1 MHTHVY
7 DGPSSFLNVLS
18 ENSSWFLTVNKS
30 AALNP
35 CCPVH
40 GIDKKKLLPKLSEMP
55 PTPRLLPE
63 TLHKNNLNDPVSLNA
78 RNCSLFLGTIP
89 FNNIEYCRFKRW

>member
-1 MHTHVY
+1 MHTHVH

-30 AALNP
+30 SALSP

-40 GIDKKKLLPKLSEMP
+40 GKDIKLLPKLSEVP

-63 TLHKNNLNDPVSLNA
+63 NLHKNNRNDPMFFWMRETVAYS
-78 RNCSLFLGTIP
+78 
-89 FNNIEYCRFKRW
+89 